1 MIKKENN
8 FNLTEEQKEVLI
20 GILLG
25 DGHLEQM
32 SQVTYRLKIEQ
43 SAEKSEYINH
53 LYLIFKDCCYQEPIL
68 KIKPNGNKSLFF
80 QTKTS
85 ISLNFYGKQFYK
97 DKIKIIPWLLTRWL
111 TPRVLAYWY
120 MDDGSIK
127 SKESKGTI
135 LNTQGFTKTE
145 VEFLIELLKIKFNLE
160 AKIRSQKDGYQI
172 YISGHSYELL
182 KSLIYEYLL
191 DSMKYKFP
199 LERKTKI

>member
-1 MIKKENN
+1 
-8 FNLTEEQKEVLI
+8 
-20 GILLG
+20 
-25 DGHLEQM
+25 
-32 SQVTYRLKIEQ
+32 
-43 SAEKSEYINH
+43 
-53 LYLIFKDCCYQEPIL
+53 
-68 KIKPNGNKSLFF
+68 
-80 QTKTS
+80 
-85 ISLNFYGKQFYK
+85 
-97 DKIKIIPWLLTRWL
+97 
-111 TPRVLAYWY
+111 

-199 LERKTKI
+199 LDRKTKI